1 MVDLDQI
8 RIEMQ
13 NRLKMDKELHSV
25 IVNADSIDEALSD
38 ASVQLDTR
46 VPNLLFEVIEKGS
59 DGFMGLGK
67 KPWKLQIYFV
77 LLYLPTIY
85 FYIVE

>member
-25 IVNADSIDEALSD
+25 IVNANSIDEALSD

-46 VPNLLFEVIEKGS
+46 VPN
-59 DGFMGLGK
+59 
-67 KPWKLQIYFV
+67 QI
-77 LLYLPTIY
+77 
-85 FYIVE
+85 